1 MFRFIW
7 TNCEGLC
14 LALLKLKFCGIISKN
29 TSLFV
34 QQLLKDGGSGKTGL
48 TFVEP
53 ASITSSCVGI
63 RLPTHRSK
71 TPHQAGNRAK
81 VRFQK
86 QLLPTPYNTTLS
98 HPREAARSPANCS
111 PSTTMHSNH
120 TQHSSSSSS
129 ASHNNG
135 SAQTLRA
142 PPNPK
147 DPRSYPTPST
157 STLHT
162 QTTHSPPPDSQGKL
176 RYHSFSSSSEDIHES
191 QPGNQNGWQQI
202 RRTKRKRLLNS
213 YPPTQLRRQKREIA
227 MQCSR
232 TTALIQKRR
241 KNPTHYRAPNLHQ
254 YSYTES

>member
-34 QQLLKDGGSGKTGL
+34 QQLLKDGGSGKTCL

-162 QTTHSPPPDSQGKL
+162 QTKHSPPP
-176 RYHSFSSSSEDIHES
+176 
-191 QPGNQNGWQQI
+191 
-202 RRTKRKRLLNS
+202 
-213 YPPTQLRRQKREIA
+213 
-227 MQCSR
+227 
-232 TTALIQKRR
+232 
-241 KNPTHYRAPNLHQ
+241 
-254 YSYTES
+254 

>member
-1 MFRFIW
+1 MSNQR
-7 TNCEGLC
+7 
-14 LALLKLKFCGIISKN
+14 
-29 TSLFV
+29 
-34 QQLLKDGGSGKTGL
+34 QLLS
-48 TFVEP
+48 P
-53 ASITSSCVGI
+53 ASAFVCLLTD
-63 RLPTHRSK
+63 RK
-71 TPHQAGNRAK
+71 TPYRAGNRTK
-81 VRFQK
+81 VRLQQ
-86 QLLPTPYNTTLS
+86 QLPPTPNNTTTLS
-98 HPREAARSPANCS
+98 HPWEATRSPANRS
-111 PSTTMHSNH
+111 PSTTMQSNN
-120 TQHSSSSSS
+120 TPNSASSSPSSQ
-129 ASHNNG
+129 NNG
-135 SAQTLRA
+135 PAQTLRA

-241 KNPTHYRAPNLHQ
+241 KTPTHHRAPNLHQ